1 MILIYDAHIHVILSI
16 ELSQLSIECFYYALI
31 SIANLL
37 LVAMIY
43 ATMSIAS
50 IHGYVI
56 SISKTNAE
64 YLYAELIY
72 VDSVDTY

>member
-1 MILIYDAHIHVILSI
+1 LILIYDANIHVILSI

-50 IHGYVI
+50 INGYAI

-64 YLYAELIY
+64 YLYAESIY